1 MAHAPALDTPDRR
14 AGDPNAARHSAWR
27 RVRDALMA
35 HPGLSR
41 LGVVVVL
48 LAIWEI
54 AARFYV
60 AKMDLAPPSR
70 VFPMLYTGF
79 QTRGMP
85 AALQITLYELF
96 VAFVLSV
103 AIGLAIGL
111 AVGLNRFA
119 NRSFMPIILLLYG
132 TPKVV
137 VLPLFILYFGIG
149 PASKIAF

>member
-14 AGDPNAARHSAWR
+14 AGERDAERRSAGR
-27 RVRDALMA
+27 RIRDALMA

-48 LAIWEI
+48 LGIWEI

-60 AKMDLAPPSR
+60 DKMFLAPPSR
-70 VFPMLYTGF
+70 VFPMLYTVF

-103 AIGLAIGL
+103 AIGLSIGL
-111 AVGLNRFA
+111 AV
-119 NRSFMPIILLLYG
+119 
-132 TPKVV
+132 
-137 VLPLFILYFGIG
+137 
-149 PASKIAF
+149 